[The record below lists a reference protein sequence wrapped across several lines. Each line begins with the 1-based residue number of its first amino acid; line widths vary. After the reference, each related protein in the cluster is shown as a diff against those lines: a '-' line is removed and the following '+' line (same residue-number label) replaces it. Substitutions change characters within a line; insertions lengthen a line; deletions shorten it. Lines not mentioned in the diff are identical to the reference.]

1 MEKSALR
8 VLAVSL
14 ALGIALERVDND
26 RQTEYDQQYRKDKL
40 QTVCDKYRSPGGL
53 TGRNSR

>member
-1 MEKSALR
+1 MRIALR

-40 QTVCDKYRSPGGL
+40 QTVCDEYRAPSGL

>member
-40 QTVCDKYRSPGGL
+40 QTVCDE
-53 TGRNSR
+53 

>member
-40 QTVCDKYRSPGGL
+40 QTVCDEYRSPSGL